1 MPKSPNDRPY
11 PVLDL
16 FAGIGGF
23 TLAFEA
29 VEYANRLGLA
39 GRDAPIGEGYRRRM
53 GTAPAGSSAFRTIA
67 FSEIDP
73 YASAVLAHRFPAVP
87 NLGPVQHVTRDSVLT
102 RCGELPLVV
111 TGGFPCQ
118 PHSLAGKRGSVID
131 PRDLW
136 DECVR
141 VLRDIRPRFALFENV
156 AGLLTSGSYTDAAD
170 GELGAGLFLNRV
182 CSDLAAIRYACQWQ
196 VVSAADVGA
205 PHRRDRVWLLCVDEL
220 GLADRESKR
229 VQGRRPRG
237 EQESRAYAG
246 AGLPLGGGESS
257 GSGRDWPAAHGLWP
271 ARPGQRQ
278 HGWEPSRVVGDAAA
292 RRLPLAESESG
303 SAGNVGEREGG
314 TASAIG
320 TRPAGADG
328 RQAEPLVGRDADG
341 LSDFVDA
348 AADEVREAEGG
359 EVMWRT
365 PTADEAGARIETLF
379 TKDGQPARPGERAY
393 RLQPDG
399 RLVLQSQTIGQ
410 QVEMVERV
418 ERSGGTADPSDA
430 VNRVP
435 RLKALGNAI
444 VPAVAHIFA
453 LAIYEQLVAM
463 DGDVEVAA

>member
-29 VEYANRLGLA
+29 SG
-39 GRDAPIGEGYRRRM
+39 
-53 GTAPAGSSAFRTIA
+53 FRTLA

-87 NLGPVQHVTRDSVLT
+87 NLGPVQSVTRDSLLA
-102 RCGELPLVV
+102 RCGELPVVV

-205 PHRRDRVWLLCVDEL
+205 PHRRDRIWLLCVDEL
-220 GLADRESKR
+220 GLADAASERT
-229 VQGRRPRG
+229 
-237 EQESRAYAG
+237 
-246 AGLPLGGGESS
+246 GGGLGLRGAERGQGSALLRDAERSS
-257 GSGRDWPAAHGLWP
+257 GGAEGVVWPAAHGLWP

-278 HGWEPSRVVGDAAA
+278 FGWEPSRVVAQPPRLGREQGDTDAGGSGTGSVAEQGTGLGGGGDARRVNGGRGVPAA
-292 RRLPLAESESG
+292 PESLGAERHGQAES
-303 SAGNVGEREGG
+303 
-314 TASAIG
+314 
-320 TRPAGADG
+320 
-328 RQAEPLVGRDADG
+328 LVGGNFAG
-341 LSDFVDA
+341 FSDRVDA
-348 AADEVREAEGG
+348 AADEVREA
-359 EVMWRT
+359 
-365 PTADEAGARIETLF
+365 ADIDFTFNDAREAGWDAANVNNLAEADL
-379 TKDGQPARPGERAY
+379 AA
-393 RLQPDG
+393 L
-399 RLVLQSQTIGQ
+399 
-410 QVEMVERV
+410 VERD
-418 ERSGGTADPSDA
+418 EGPQAQGDA

-463 DGDVEVAA
+463 ESAQEVSDAA